1 MLLNIWVLWIGRKCL
16 LIRLLLFGINVRKF
30 LKGDILQNLSMGK
43 FSRGMKGQLRGALLV
58 KMPARHGLTVSW
70 RSVAMLLGTGI
81 TMKDYDEM
89 EDKTFKRLA
98 TRLIYG
104 CTIIV
109 VSLICA
115 IAYII
120 RG

>member
-1 MLLNIWVLWIGRKCL
+1 
-16 LIRLLLFGINVRKF
+16 
-30 LKGDILQNLSMGK
+30 
-43 FSRGMKGQLRGALLV
+43 
-58 KMPARHGLTVSW
+58 
-70 RSVAMLLGTGI
+70 
-81 TMKDYDEM
+81 MKDYDEM
-89 EDKTFKRLA
+89 ENKTFERLA